1 MVTQK
6 AYAKINLFLNIIARR
21 SDGYHDI
28 ESLMHS
34 VSLHDLVKIETKKSD
49 TLRIKVKTNTPELSD
64 EKNNLVYIA
73 AQKYARKYS
82 VTDEIIISLEKNIP
96 IGAGLGGGSSD
107 AAATLRALN
116 KIYKKGSRDDL
127 LELAATVG
135 SDVSFC
141 LEGGTAYCLGR
152 GEIIKPLC
160 VKEKMFFALAIGEE
174 RISTP
179 KAFCALDNRYV
190 TYPNKASVCRDMI
203 FALSHG
209 RAISNCVFNIF
220 EEITDIPCVD
230 KIKENMTKS
239 RAECTLMS
247 GSGPSVFGVFK
258 TRVDAEA
265 AVKALSDAGFC
276 AYYSESVTSHNINPD

>member
-1 MVTQK
+1 MVIEK

-34 VSLHDLVKIETKKSD
+34 VSLHDVIKIEVKKHD
-49 TLRIKVKTNTPELSD
+49 TLRINVKTNAPELSD

-73 AQKYARKYS
+73 AQKYAARYS
-82 VTDEIIISLEKNIP
+82 VTDEILISLEKNIP

-116 KIYKKGSRDDL
+116 KIYKKGSSDEL

-135 SDVSFC
+135 SDVPFC
-141 LEGGTAYCLGR
+141 LDGGTAHCLGR
-152 GEIIKPLC
+152 GEIIKPIG

-190 TYPNKASVCRDMI
+190 TYPNMSSVCRDMI
-203 FALSHG
+203 CALSRG
-209 RAISNCVFNIF
+209 QSISDCVYNIF
-220 EEITDIPCVD
+220 EEITDISSVS
-230 KIKENMTKS
+230 KIKENMIQRK
-239 RAECTLMS
+239 AECALMS
-247 GSGPSVFGVFK
+247 GSGPSVFGIFK
-258 TRVDAEA
+258 TKADAEA
-265 AVKALSDAGFC
+265 AVKTLSDAGFC
-276 AYYSESVTSHNINPD
+276 AYYSESVASHDINLD